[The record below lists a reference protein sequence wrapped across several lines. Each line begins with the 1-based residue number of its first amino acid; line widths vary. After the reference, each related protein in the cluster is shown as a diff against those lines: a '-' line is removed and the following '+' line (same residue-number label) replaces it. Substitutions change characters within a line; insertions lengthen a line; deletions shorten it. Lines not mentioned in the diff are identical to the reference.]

1 MGKPGVKGMRYTE
14 FPIKWLAATNILF
27 RVPKLSN
34 EADFLQKTIDK
45 SSVIVYDITGLDEA
59 NLLSH
64 SAG

>member
-1 MGKPGVKGMRYTE
+1 M
-14 FPIKWLAATNILF
+14 
-27 RVPKLSN
+27 SN